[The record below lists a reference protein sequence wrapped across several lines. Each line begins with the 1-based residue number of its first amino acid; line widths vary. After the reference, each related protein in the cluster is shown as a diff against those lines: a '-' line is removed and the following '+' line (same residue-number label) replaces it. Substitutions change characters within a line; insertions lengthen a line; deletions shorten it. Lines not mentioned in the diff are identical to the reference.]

1 MDASKL
7 AFFGVVAV
15 IVVLGTALV
24 KDVRKYFLV
33 LTIAFAPLASGII
46 FYHYNG
52 VLLMDFPLLVLLVMA
67 IFAPEKRFRW
77 SFPGIGWAAFALV
90 LWCLVTCANA
100 TNFGWAFS
108 EYTRFLRGFL
118 LFLCVANYVNS
129 PARLQAA
136 LYALLGTF
144 AFESLLGTYQWR
156 YGALGLTI
164 LEEVGYDWRAA
175 GTFIHPGVFADYLI
189 MVIPL
194 VFRLFAFG
202 RVQNKK
208 VLWTYLALLLFGLG
222 ALLGSYGRGPW
233 VSFAGAL
240 VLMLLFSLTQRR
252 LRPRAGVPLML
263 MVVIGIA
270 FAIHYAPTITDQF
283 TADFRQSSAEVR
295 KPLNRVAMGMIEDYP
310 VLGVGLG
317 NYRLIAPPYAR
328 IEGKRTPDVNWRD
341 YAQIVHNSFLLIA
354 CEVGI
359 PGVVLFVCL
368 TLATFRTGLKVL
380 KLKQAHLSNMAVGL
394 MTGLLALC
402 ISINTGPNIMNHQ
415 ILMMF
420 WMIAGFLTAFSRFI
434 PAPAVHQKKSA
445 SVEDIMT
452 NVAQAPAD
460 RVHPVREGTP

>member
-7 AFFGVVAV
+7 ALFGVVAV

-24 KDVRKYFLV
+24 KDLRKYFLV
-33 LTIAFAPLASGII
+33 LAIAFAPLASGII

-52 VLLMDFPLLVLLVMA
+52 VLLMDFPLVVLLMMA

-90 LWCLVTCANA
+90 FWCLLTCFNA
-100 TNFGWAFS
+100 TNSGWALS

-118 LFLCVANYVNS
+118 LFVCIANYVNS

-144 AFESLLGTYQWR
+144 AFESMLGSYQWR

-189 MVIPL
+189 MLIPL

-202 RVQNKK
+202 RIQNKK
-208 VLWTYLALLLFGLG
+208 TLSAYLGLLLLGLG

-233 VSFAGAL
+233 VSFAGAIA
-240 VLMLLFSLTQRR
+240 LMLLFSLTQRK
-252 LRPRAGVPLML
+252 LRPRAGIPLMV
-263 MVVIGIA
+263 MVILGIA

-354 CEVGI
+354 CEAGI
-359 PGVVLFVCL
+359 PGVLLFVCL
-368 TLATFRTGLKVL
+368 ILAMFKTGLRVL
-380 KLKQAHLSNMAVGL
+380 RLKQSHLSNIAMGL

-420 WMIAGFLTAFSRFI
+420 WLIAGFLTALSRFI
-434 PAPAVHQKKSA
+434 PAAAVHHKKSA
-445 SVEDIMT
+445 HVEDLLA
-452 NVAQAPAD
+452 NAEPAPAG
-460 RVHPVREGTP
+460 RVLSVPERTP